1 MEKGMLIIFEGL
13 VCCLAVLLSCVIG
26 IANGPVN
33 MVFFYDKQVQDR
45 AVEKGLITSEKIKQ
59 NYNKFKLFGV
69 LPYFVFVVVSVYGLN
84 KARGFLGP
92 FLQMSAV
99 LLIEGVFDRVFIDW
113 WWVNHTKA
121 WNIPGTEDLKPYIDS
136 KTMTRKWIGTL
147 VGFPLIAAIISGI
160 MMFLVR

>member
-1 MEKGMLIIFEGL
+1 MLIIFEGL

-33 MVFFYDKQVQDR
+33 MVFFYDDKVQER
-45 AVEKGLITSEKIKQ
+45 VVEKGLVTREKIRQ
-59 NYNKFKLFGV
+59 NYNRFKLFGI
-69 LPYFVFVVVSVYGLN
+69 LPYFVFVVASVYSLN
-84 KARGFLGP
+84 KARGFLDP
-92 FLQMSAV
+92 FLHMLAV
-99 LLIEGVFDRVFIDW
+99 LLIEGVFDRLFIDW

-121 WNIPGTEDLKPYIDS
+121 WDIPDTEDLKPYIDS

-160 MMFLVR
+160 MMFLVK